1 MVDRE
6 FNAQLELEQRRA
18 TNMRYGFA
26 MTMAILALIFA
37 LAYQGSQQ
45 VAVVHAATK
54 QSHE

>member
-1 MVDRE
+1 
-6 FNAQLELEQRRA
+6 
-18 TNMRYGFA
+18 MRYGFA